1 MKPVFANSAFVSA
14 PERFY
19 LRGGGWRPV
28 ALRVRYGLFEH
39 PTAGLVLIDTGYG
52 PRVTEGKRSL
62 GLRLYNAILGP
73 DLVTRGQPAAVLQ
86 RLGFTPDDV
95 SIVIVTHFHAD
106 HVAGLSSFANA
117 RIIAKRDVLE
127 RVLSAPVLNNLRHGI
142 FTELLPA
149 GLLSRTVDVDGSA
162 LIEAPLGLGK
172 GRDLFGD
179 GSVLAIDLPGHAA
192 GHFGLC
198 FNAMPRPLLYAVD
211 AQWCGNA
218 LAPERRPGFP
228 ASLVADDR
236 LALAESTRRVL
247 AFQEAGGE
255 VLLCHD
261 PAVSPHDLGEGMP

>member
-39 PTAGLVLIDTGYG
+39 PTAGLALIDTGYG
-52 PRVTEGKRSL
+52 PRVTEGRRSL

-73 DLVTRGQPAAVLQ
+73 DLVKSGQPAAVLQ

-95 SIVIVTHFHAD
+95 GIVIVTHFHAD
-106 HVAGLSSFANA
+106 HVAGLDAFANA
-117 RIIAKRDVLE
+117 RIIAKREMLE
-127 RVLSAPVLNNLRHGI
+127 RVVRAPIRNNLRHGI
-142 FTELLPA
+142 FTELLPT
-149 GLLSRTVDVDGSA
+149 GLLSRTVDVDGFA

-198 FNAMPRPLLYAVD
+198 FTCMPRPLLYAVD
-211 AQWCGNA
+211 AQWYGNA
-218 LAPERRPGFP
+218 LAQERCPGFP
-228 ASLVADDR
+228 ASLVADDP
-236 LALAESTRRVL
+236 LALVESTCRVF
-247 AFQEAGGE
+247 AFQETGGE